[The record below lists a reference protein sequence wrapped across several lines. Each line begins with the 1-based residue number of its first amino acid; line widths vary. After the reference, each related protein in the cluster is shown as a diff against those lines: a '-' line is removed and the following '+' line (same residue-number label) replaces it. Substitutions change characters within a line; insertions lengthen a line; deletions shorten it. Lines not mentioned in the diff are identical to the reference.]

1 MTLDRTAEGMTSK
14 FTSQF
19 IIPRSPGG
27 CVSISVSAACVPLVT
42 TQSLHS
48 SSQARLHHSGL
59 HTGATAGPGHRPG
72 AGRGQ
77 VSGWAGVAGAGVC
90 RVSRLHAAAAA
101 VLL

>member
-1 MTLDRTAEGMTSK
+1 MTFDRTAEGMTSK

-48 SSQARLHHSGL
+48 SSQARLHHHGL
-59 HTGATAGPGHRPG
+59 HTGPLLVLVTALGLDEARCL
-72 AGRGQ
+72 
-77 VSGWAGVAGAGVC
+77 GWAGVAGAGVC